1 MKRSVARVSPASRPP
16 RLPALPRPRKLGL
29 VRCLLLLAMSAAA
42 AHAASPIALDIAVKS
57 IGLPQPP
64 HLVGDILI
72 LSFKPD
78 QPVRY
83 VGVRFANESWKILHP
98 CALNEK
104 GVFVLDYPVPEGVR
118 EVRYRIVEDGLW
130 TTDPSNPNTD
140 VDSSGV
146 AFSVYTLES
155 EPVRSIVNP
164 KPAPDGGITFV
175 FNGSPGRRV
184 ALVGDFN
191 NWDPFMD
198 PLDETAPG
206 TYSITLRVPPG
217 QHWYRF
223 FSDGRRILDRHNA
236 QTGVTPDGDTVSYF
250 VSVP

>member
-1 MKRSVARVSPASRPP
+1 
-16 RLPALPRPRKLGL
+16 
-29 VRCLLLLAMSAAA
+29 MSAAA

-64 HLVGDILI
+64 HLVGDVLI

-104 GVFVLDYPVPEGVR
+104 GVFVLDYPVPEGLR
-118 EVRYRIVEDGLW
+118 EIRYRIVEDGLW

-140 VDSSGV
+140 VDASGV
-146 AFSVYTLES
+146 VFSAYTLES
-155 EPVRSIVNP
+155 EPVRPVINP
-164 KPAPDGGITFV
+164 KLDPDGGITFV

-184 ALVGDFN
+184 ALLGDFN

-198 PLDETAPG
+198 PLDEAAPG

-217 QHWYRF
+217 EHWYYF

-250 VSVP
+250 VFAP